1 VRRYYR
7 VREFA
12 RLAGV
17 TVKALQH
24 YDRLGLLRPART
36 AAGHRLYGERDR
48 DRLDQILALKFLG
61 IPLKR
66 IRAVLAGDVVPLS
79 EALRVQR
86 EALTLQRDQL
96 TRAIATIER
105 AQSAIGCRRGPNA
118 QFLRQLTDIVMPKEP
133 EGMRKYFTDEAWERW
148 GSHYDDWPPPSWRE
162 LYEDVLA
169 SLDEDP
175 CGERAESLLVRMV
188 ALWHR
193 DTGGDRQVQWQ
204 IHEGVMKAWRDRDH
218 WPEPMRQRF
227 EELRMGE
234 IGRFL
239 GRVSQMVALKRGA
252 DYVKNLQVGLWT
264 AA

>member
-1 VRRYYR
+1 VRKQYR

-12 RLAGV
+12 QLAGI

-24 YDRLGLLRPART
+24 YDRLGLLKPART
-36 AAGHRLYGERDR
+36 ATGHRLYGERDR
-48 DRLDQILALKFLG
+48 DRLDQILALKLLG

-66 IRAVLAGDVVPLS
+66 IRTVLSGDVLPLS

-86 EALTLQRDQL
+86 ESLTLQRDEL
-96 TRAIATIER
+96 TRAIGAIER
-105 AQSAIGCRRGPNA
+105 VERAIGCRRGSNA
-118 QFLRQLTDIVMPKEP
+118 HFLRQLTDIVMPREV
-133 EGMRKYFTDEAWERW
+133 EGMRKYFTDVAWERW

-162 LYEDVLA
+162 LYEDVRA

-175 CGERAESLLVRMV
+175 CGDHAEALLGRMF

-193 DTGGDRQVQWQ
+193 DTGGDPQVQWQ
-204 IHEGVMKAWRDRDH
+204 IQEGVMKAWLDRDR
-218 WPEPMRQRF
+218 WPEPLRQRF
-227 EELRMGE
+227 EEMRMGE
-234 IGRFL
+234 IARFL

-252 DYVKNLQVGLWT
+252 GYVRNPQVGLWT

>member
-1 VRRYYR
+1 MRRRYR
-7 VREFA
+7 IREFA
-12 RLAGV
+12 RLTGV

-24 YDRLGLLRPART
+24 YDRLGLLEPART

-48 DRLDQILALKFLG
+48 ERLDQILALKILG

-66 IRAVLAGDVVPLS
+66 IHEVLSGDVALP

-86 EALTLQRDQL
+86 EALILQREQI
-96 TRAIATIER
+96 TRAISTIER
-105 AQSAIGCRRGPNA
+105 ARATIGCRRGSNA
-118 QFLRQLTDIVMPKEP
+118 QFLRQLTDIVMPKEA

-162 LYEDVLA
+162 FYEDVLA

-175 CGERAESLLVRMV
+175 CGERAEALLVRMF

-204 IHEGVMKAWRDRDH
+204 IHEGVMKAWRDRER
-218 WPEPMRQRF
+218 WPEPLRQRF
-227 EELRMGE
+227 EALRMGE
-234 IGRFL
+234 VARFL
-239 GRVSQMVALKRGA
+239 GRVSQMVFLKRGA
-252 DYVKNLQVGLWT
+252 AYVQNLQVGLWI

>member
-1 VRRYYR
+1 MRRHYR

-12 RLAGV
+12 RLTGV

-24 YDRLGLLRPART
+24 YDRLRLLQPART
-36 AAGHRLYGERDR
+36 AAGHRLYLERDR

-61 IPLKR
+61 IPLKQ
-66 IRAVLAGDVVPLS
+66 IHAVLSGDVVSLP
-79 EALRVQR
+79 EALRAQR
-86 EALTLQRDQL
+86 EALTLQRDEL

-105 AQSAIGCRRGPNA
+105 AQGAIGCRRGSNA
-118 QFLRQLTDIVMPKEP
+118 QFLRHLTDIVMPREP
-133 EGMRKYFTDEAWERW
+133 DGMRKYFTDEAWERW

-175 CGERAESLLVRMV
+175 CGERAEALLLRMF

-193 DTGGDRQVQWQ
+193 DSGGDRQVQWQ
-204 IHEGVMKAWRDRDH
+204 IQEGVMKAWRDRDR
-218 WPEPMRQRF
+218 WPEPLRQRY
-227 EELRMGE
+227 EELRIAE
-234 IGRFL
+234 VARFL
-239 GRVSQMVALKRGA
+239 GRVSQMVFLKRGA
-252 DYVKNLQVGLWT
+252 AWFQNLQVRLWT